1 VGSMAKS
8 KEKNKALDLRQKGES
23 IKAIAKRIGIAKS
36 TVSLWCRDIKLTP
49 AQTQRLHEKMVRGGY
64 YGRMKGARMQY
75 EQRLRRIEKFKKQG
89 IERLG
94 LISARDFLVAGVALY
109 WGEGHRKGR
118 EVKIT
123 NSDPEIIKFMLR
135 WFKRVCEVDNDR
147 ITLSVIINK
156 IHQNRVREVE
166 EYWSRI
172 TKIPRKQFTKTTL
185 IKTKNKKNY
194 KNFSIHYGT
203 LTIRIRK
210 ASNLHHQIIGM
221 IEGLPG

>member
-1 VGSMAKS
+1 MAKS

-94 LISARDFLVAGVALY
+94 LISARDFLVAG
-109 WGEGHRKGR
+109 G
-118 EVKIT
+118 
-123 NSDPEIIKFMLR
+123 
-135 WFKRVCEVDNDR
+135 
-147 ITLSVIINK
+147 
-156 IHQNRVREVE
+156 
-166 EYWSRI
+166 
-172 TKIPRKQFTKTTL
+172 
-185 IKTKNKKNY
+185 
-194 KNFSIHYGT
+194 
-203 LTIRIRK
+203 
-210 ASNLHHQIIGM
+210 
-221 IEGLPG
+221 